1 MGLIAELLGWTGL
14 AQELKKK
21 IKQKWMTR
29 CLQGVTCCPP
39 HATFDDHFVTEQ
51 MGIAVFGPSH
61 TFFFL
66 PKNTNQSFGKN
77 HFESQ
82 NTF

>member
-1 MGLIAELLGWTGL
+1 
-14 AQELKKK
+14 
-21 IKQKWMTR
+21 MTR

-61 TFFFL
+61 TFFFNL
-66 PKNTNQSFGKN
+66 KTPTNHLVKTILNLKTLSKALQSSLSSLNIEGPCCKKN
-77 HFESQ
+77 
-82 NTF
+82 